1 MRLDRFVHFV
11 YFVFYDSCWLCKVYI
26 GLCFRYHVFCL
37 ILCVV
42 RCPVIVECLRPLSH
56 VVSSRFFLSCHVYTY
71 NTSCLS
77 IANSCF
83 GPRPDNG
90 AACIGSPAPQDQA
103 WPAKLFSRESSVDG
117 RPNQGIYAQRREE
130 LRQLKTGEAKVV
142 QYHASEE
149 VYLVRAVGEK
159 GTEKRKRVTPGHE
172 KTNDAT
178 QTCLPAVVF
187 SITTESAHE
196 QAHERR
202 DLKNSRASCRC
213 MS

>member
-1 MRLDRFVHFV
+1 MFSVSCRVFV
-11 YFVFYDSCWLCKVYI
+11 L
-26 GLCFRYHVFCL
+26 R
-37 ILCVV
+37 CVV
-42 RCPVIVECLRPLSH
+42 SCY
-56 VVSSRFFLSCHVYTY
+56 SRVFAPFIPCCFISIFLPCHVYTY
-71 NTSCLS
+71 NAVCLS

-103 WPAKLFSRESSVDG
+103 WPAKPFSRESSVDG

-130 LRQLKTGEAKVV
+130 LRQLKTREAKVV

-149 VYLVRAVGEK
+149 VYLVRAAGEK

-196 QAHERR
+196 QAHECR